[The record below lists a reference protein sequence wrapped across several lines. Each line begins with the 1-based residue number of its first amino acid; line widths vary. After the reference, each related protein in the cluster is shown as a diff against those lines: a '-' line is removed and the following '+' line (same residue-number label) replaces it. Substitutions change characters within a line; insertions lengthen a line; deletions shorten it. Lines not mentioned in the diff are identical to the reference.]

1 MSNGVLVAEVSPWAE
16 ATSRKPVPAVV
27 TRRSVNVATPFTA
40 ATVNEPANVPL
51 PVPKPMVTE
60 AELDTGFPKS
70 SVTSTSTAGVIGR
83 SAALN
88 DGGTLNARRVGCP
101 AAAVAVKTM
110 LCPGTLGEETV
121 SV

>member
-1 MSNGVLVAEVSPWAE
+1 M
-16 ATSRKPVPAVV
+16 
-27 TRRSVNVATPFTA
+27 ATPFTA

-51 PVPKPMVTE
+51 PAPKPTVTE
-60 AELDTGFPKS
+60 AELGTGLPNS

-101 AAAVAVKTM
+101 GAAVAVKTM
-110 LCPGTLGEETV
+110 LCPATLGDDAV